1 MRISSITTLAGA
13 GALALSLLACGAE
26 PAEKAGPGKAAAPQP
41 GGPAAAA
48 QASDSVS
55 GFGGVAGFAWGAT
68 REAIV
73 ARRGAPTIE
82 REDFEGVK
90 ALGYPD
96 VLMERPVILIF
107 FLHPSQGLFR
117 GTYGAQ
123 LAGVEE
129 CERVVSLFES
139 GLARRFAGTEP
150 ARSGAAGP
158 ARCQS
163 SASGGPGFVETW
175 RSPDGGSRVALGLV
189 PGARAVSLTYSTP
202 AADEWERR
210 KAATSPQR

>member
-26 PAEKAGPGKAAAPQP
+26 PAEKADSGKTAAPP
-41 GGPAAAA
+41 SGDPAAAA
-48 QASDSVS
+48 ASDSVS
-55 GFGGVAGFAWGAT
+55 GFDGVAGFAWGAT

-82 REDFEGVK
+82 REEFEGVK
-90 ALGYPD
+90 ALGYPH
-96 VLMERPVILIF
+96 VLLDQPVILIY
-107 FLHPSQGLFR
+107 FLHPAQGLFR

-123 LAGVEE
+123 VASVEE
-129 CERVVSLFES
+129 CERVISLFES
-139 GLARRFAGTEP
+139 GLARRFAGVEP

-158 ARCQS
+158 GRCQAA
-163 SASGGPGFVETW
+163 ASGGPGFVETW
-175 RSPDGGSRVALGLV
+175 RGPDGGARVALGLV

-210 KAATSPQR
+210 KAAASPQR